1 MAAGP
6 TFDFIA
12 TATPTGAAFSFTS
25 IPQTYT
31 DLVLMVNARVT
42 SAYDILAMQP
52 LGNGSGYSGTYIEGS
67 GNTGGYGTSEIS
79 FRMGYIPGTNQSNVW
94 SADQVHINNYA
105 STTRYKTVYSNSRY
119 PNTHGLQQ
127 GFSTQW
133 KVGLWQN
140 TSAITSLTIGT
151 ANGGNFAS
159 GTNIT
164 LYGIAKA

>member
-1 MAAGP
+1 MPA

-12 TATPTGAAFSFTS
+12 TATPTSAAFSFTS
-25 IPQTYT
+25 IPQNYT

-42 SAYDILAMQP
+42 SAWDIVAMQP
-52 LGNGSGYSGTYIEGS
+52 LGSPSGYSGTYIEGS
-67 GNTGGYGTSEIS
+67 GNTGGFGTSEIS
-79 FRMGYIPGTNQSNVW
+79 FRMGYIPGTSQSNVW
-94 SADQVHINNYA
+94 SADQVNIFNYA
-105 STTRYKTVYSNSRY
+105 STTRFKTVYSTSRY
-119 PNTHGLQQ
+119 PNVQGSQQ

-151 ANGGNFAS
+151 ANGGSFAS